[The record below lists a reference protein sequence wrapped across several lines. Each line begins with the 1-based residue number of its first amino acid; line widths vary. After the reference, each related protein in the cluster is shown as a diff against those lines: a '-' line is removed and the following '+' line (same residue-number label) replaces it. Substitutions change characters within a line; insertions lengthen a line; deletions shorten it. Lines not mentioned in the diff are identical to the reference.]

1 MFSIITQGEE
11 KTLLRCQ
18 CVLRPEKIKE
28 VYLKLKE
35 EDDLTFMRESRSI
48 NTLSHV
54 CFARF
59 CFFLSIK
66 PHPSVYRATLVS
78 FRKLGHQE
86 MGHRPVR
93 HTINVYLFKIGI
105 DHGKRL
111 EFCRG
116 LFVSC
121 R

>member
-11 KTLLRCQ
+11 KTLRCQ

-35 EDDLTFMRESRSI
+35 EDNLTFMRESRSI
-48 NTLSHV
+48 NTL
-54 CFARF
+54 F
-59 CFFLSIK
+59 CSILFFLSIK

-111 EFCRG
+111 EFCWG

>member
-11 KTLLRCQ
+11 KTLRCQ

-35 EDDLTFMRESRSI
+35 EDNLTFMRESRSI
-48 NTLSHV
+48 NTL
-54 CFARF
+54 F
-59 CFFLSIK
+59 CSILFFLSIK

-93 HTINVYLFKIGI
+93 HTINVYLFEIGI

-111 EFCRG
+111 EFCWG

>member
-11 KTLLRCQ
+11 KTLRCQ

-35 EDDLTFMRESRSI
+35 EDNLTFMRESRSI
-48 NTLSHV
+48 NTL
-54 CFARF
+54 F
-59 CFFLSIK
+59 CSILFFLSIK

-86 MGHRPVR
+86 MGYRPVR

-111 EFCRG
+111 EFCWG